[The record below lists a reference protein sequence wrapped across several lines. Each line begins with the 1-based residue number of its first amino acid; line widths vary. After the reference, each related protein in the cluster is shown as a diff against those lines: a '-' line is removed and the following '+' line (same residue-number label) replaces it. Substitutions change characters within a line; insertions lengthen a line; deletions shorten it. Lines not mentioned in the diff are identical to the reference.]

1 MVTKF
6 LSLTK
11 LKSQFQSTH
20 IDLLWQ
26 TYNLKLKIYMYMYLQ
41 GEKGACRGFLPAPQ
55 VDLLL
60 SNTCKVLNS
69 RVVQKST
76 VMFALYPQ

>member
-11 LKSQFQSTH
+11 LNSNQLTF
-20 IDLLWQ
+20 DLLWQ
-26 TYNLKLKIYMYMYLQ
+26 TYYLKLKIYMYMYLQ
-41 GEKGACRGFLPAPQ
+41 REKGTCGGFLPAPQ

-69 RVVQKST
+69 RVVQN
-76 VMFALYPQ
+76 LL